1 MMVFRPR
8 AAHPR
13 RVLAIGLAA
22 AVVSF
27 AAACSDSTNP
37 SVAELKGAPVAI
49 GNGTARTFVRT
60 DGSAQPT
67 AIGIELSTTAL
78 DNLPT
83 ATTEWTL
90 ALPTGVAAPPWD
102 HVAINWNPQGH
113 EPVAIYGVPHFDFH
127 FYTISPAEQM
137 QIAGGPD
144 NTPVPDAN
152 VPQDYASQVI
162 SVPMMGVHWAD
173 TLSSEFHGSPFD
185 KTFIY
190 GFYQGKMV
198 FVEPM
203 ITRAMLLSQPN
214 VTAKVK
220 QPQAFQR
227 SGFYPTEY
235 SVQYDPAA
243 KNVRITLES
252 LNQHS

>member
-8 AAHPR
+8 ATDHR
-13 RVLAIGLAA
+13 RVFAIGLVAA
-22 AVVSF
+22 LMSF
-27 AAACSDSTNP
+27 TACSDSTTP
-37 SVAELKGAPVAI
+37 SVAELKGDPVAI

-60 DGSAQPT
+60 NASAQPT
-67 AIGIELSTTAL
+67 VIGIELSTTAL

-83 ATTEWTL
+83 AMTEWTL
-90 ALPTGVAAPPWD
+90 ALPTGVAVPPWD
-102 HVAINWNPQGH
+102 HVAIDWNPQGH
-113 EPVAIYGVPHFDFH
+113 EPLAIYGVPHFDFH

-144 NTPVPDAN
+144 NTPVPDVD
-152 VPQDYASQVI
+152 VPQDYASQVM

-173 TLSSEFHGSPFD
+173 TLSAEFHGTPFD

-203 ITRAMLLSQPN
+203 ITRAMLASQPN

-227 SGFYPTEY
+227 SGLYPNDY
-235 SVQYDPAA
+235 SVQYDPAT
-243 KNVRITLES
+243 KSVRITLES
-252 LNQHS
+252 LSQHS

>member
-1 MMVFRPR
+1 MMVSRRR
-8 AAHPR
+8 AAYAG
-13 RVLAIGLAA
+13 RVFAIGLAA

-27 AAACSDSTNP
+27 AAACSDSTDP
-37 SVAELKGAPVAI
+37 GLGDLKGEAVAI
-49 GNGTARTFVRT
+49 GNGTARTFVRANA
-60 DGSAQPT
+60 SAQPT

-83 ATTEWTL
+83 AMTEWDL
-90 ALPTGVAAPPWD
+90 ALPAGVSVPPWD
-102 HVAINWNPQGH
+102 HVAVDWNPQGH
-113 EPVAIYGVPHFDFH
+113 EPTAIYGVPHFDFH
-127 FYTISPAEQM
+127 FYTITSAEQM

-190 GFYQGKMV
+190 GFYQGRMV

-203 ITRAMLLSQPN
+203 VTRALLASEPN
-214 VTAKVK
+214 AKAVVK
-220 QPQAFQR
+220 QPQQYQQ
-227 SGFYPTEY
+227 SGLYPSDY
-235 SVQYDPAA
+235 SVRYDPAT
-243 KNVRITLES
+243 KTVRVTLES
-252 LNQHS
+252 LAQHS